1 MSLPSSLLSSLPPSS
16 FLSSLIHREYGKW
29 ILQLYYIP
37 GTGLG
42 GKPMRSGLV
51 LAPGKVTDLG
61 KDAEQEAWTLSESGG
76 SGEEWALPERTAF
89 S

>member
-1 MSLPSSLLSSLPPSS
+1 MDMA
-16 FLSSLIHREYGKW
+16 
-29 ILQLYYIP
+29 QLYYIP

-61 KDAEQEAWTLSESGG
+61 KDAEQGHGLCLSRGEWRGG
-76 SGEEWALPERTAF
+76 LSLKDGIFLKT
-89 S
+89 